1 MANAIRL
8 PVVAGL
14 LAALAVSPALAQ
26 SAAPQFSEA
35 TITKAGHA
43 LHDVMAINHS
53 YSDQLQQTKDPASRQ
68 QIMTEDKTKGT
79 EAVNRNGLTVDQ
91 YNQVL
96 EAARKDPNLRQKLID
111 AAKERN

>member
-1 MANAIRL
+1 MTNATRL
-8 PVVAGL
+8 PVLVGL
-14 LAALAVSPALAQ
+14 FGALAVSPALAQ
-26 SAAPQFSEA
+26 PAASQFSAA
-35 TITKAGHA
+35 TITNAGHA
-43 LHDVMAINHS
+43 LHDVMAINHT
-53 YSDQLQQTKDPASRQ
+53 YSEQLNQTKDPASRQ
-68 QIMTEDKTKGT
+68 QIITEDKAKGA